1 MHAFRMTHDEHFRSS
16 TSHGEPVRCS
26 FCGALLATK
35 DDTGLRIQRGQ
46 MEAVIDGTFR
56 ALVVCYAPKCRRLN
70 AFSIDRKN

>member
-1 MHAFRMTHDEHFRSS
+1 MLPGMSNELQTT
-16 TSHGEPVRCS
+16 TSYGEPIRCS

-56 ALVVCYAPKCRRLN
+56 VLVVCYAPRCRRLN
-70 AFSIDRKN
+70 TFSIQRKA